1 MYRTLLGLVTLVP
14 AVAVAGAPE
23 IDLSWD
29 PTQGRSSLRQD
40 ADRPSTVASARGYD
54 MEVGFRGRMLSIPN
68 SIIDIW
74 YFSNADHDDAGV
86 GNVPDRP
93 KIKGYGLGLEFVVKG
108 ETANGIFYFDWLNST
123 LEDGYWD
130 DREGLNAED
139 YTDGE
144 YLVPTANLG
153 ILAFG
158 ANYGYEVHFVRTAE
172 TNGNFGLSFLV
183 GGGLGVGIMLGHL
196 DVWTSEAGSPSYV
209 RYQDDVPSDG
219 EKAIPKVYPMVDINA
234 GLRFNFG
241 DRVVLR
247 FEGGLHTL
255 IYWGG
260 SLGIMF

>member
-1 MYRTLLGLVTLVP
+1 
-14 AVAVAGAPE
+14 
-23 IDLSWD
+23 
-29 PTQGRSSLRQD
+29 
-40 ADRPSTVASARGYD
+40 

-74 YFSNADHDDAGV
+74 YFSNSDHDDAGV

-93 KIKGYGLGLEFVVKG
+93 TIKGYGLGLEFVVKG
-108 ETANGIFYFDWLNST
+108 ESANGIFYFDWLNST
-123 LEDGYWD
+123 MEEGYWD
-130 DREGLNAED
+130 DREGLGAEV

-144 YLVPTANLG
+144 YIVPAANLG

-158 ANYGYEVHFVRTAE
+158 ADYGYEVHFVRTAE

-183 GGGLGVGIMLGHL
+183 GGGLGVGIMIGTL
-196 DVWTSEAGSPSYV
+196 DAWTNEGGIESYTH
-209 RYQDDVPSDG
+209 YQNGDPPAG
-219 EKAIPKVYPMVDINA
+219 EKKIPKVYPMVDINA